1 MLRAVSHSLALF
13 LPALAPSWRF
23 FEEIKPSPRIEIAVL
38 RGERAE
44 ARRWAEFRPK
54 PETVSIG
61 ALIVRLVFNPHRN
74 ENLYLLTACEKFLLE
89 ESHAARRTILAR
101 IRSDLSGVAASEA
114 QNPERSWVV
123 FRIAAL
129 RREGHMHDL
138 AMLMRQHGILAFA
151 PNVPPYNPVRIR
163 AQIWKARIK
172 RVLEIT
178 GAEKV
183 HLIARSMGGLDA
195 RYLISAEG
203 YHRHVRTQ
211 QHLDQ
216 PECSC

>member
-44 ARRWAEFRPK
+44 ARRWSEFRPK

-74 ENLYLLTACEKFLLE
+74 ENLYLLTACEKLLLE
-89 ESHAARRTILAR
+89 ESQAARRTILAR

-129 RREGHMHDL
+129 RREGGAL
-138 AMLMRQHGILAFA
+138 VKEVAYESA
-151 PNVPPYNPVRIR
+151 PEPLVDETRR
-163 AQIWKARIK
+163 ELS
-172 RVLEIT
+172 RVEQALE
-178 GAEKV
+178 GG
-183 HLIARSMGGLDA
+183 GGL
-195 RYLISAEG
+195 RAERG
-203 YHRHVRTQ
+203 GG
-211 QHLDQ
+211 L
-216 PECSC
+216 PFGN